1 MNVTGPP
8 PEKVSPRLD
17 PEATHKVGD
26 DESEYIVR
34 PKRAGKAN
42 IQ

>member
-1 MNVTGPP
+1 MNGTGPP

-26 DESEYIVR
+26 DDSEYIVR
-34 PKRAGKAN
+34 PRVAGKAD
-42 IQ
+42 IH